1 MRLKASVAHS
11 FPDVPFVLASQHQR
25 LRFDGAY
32 ARARAAFKAAR
43 FGRLRLPANCAPLRD
58 ACGDP
63 YDDIMPVNETIGHT
77 SRLFC
82 VLFGA
87 PYGLNWRQAM
97 AEAAE
102 AALVGKGWFPSVL
115 RAAAQG

>member
-1 MRLKASVAHS
+1 MARGVGRS
-11 FPDVPFVLASQHQR
+11 FPEILSIRKPAPTASN
-25 LRFDGAY
+25 LWGS
-32 ARARAAFKAAR
+32 ARAAFKAAR

-82 VLFGA
+82 VLVGA